1 MLYQKI
7 LTSERPYIMTVGRL
21 SGFDEHRHADL
32 EFNFCLDGGFD
43 IVIEKERYRVGAGEM
58 TFIGPMA
65 SHEIPSSDEN
75 RLVITVVVG
84 SSFLKKFFLH
94 QYMFL
99 EQCKHLTNLFQKSFP
114 LLSH

>member
-1 MLYQKI
+1 MQAINCIGEEKFGMLYQKI

-65 SHEIPSSDEN
+65 SHEIPHSDES
-75 RLVITVVVG
+75 RKVMTVVVG
-84 SSFLKKFFLH
+84 SSFLKKNFSL
-94 QYMFL
+94 YMYL
-99 EQCKHLTNLFQKSFP
+99 LF
-114 LLSH
+114 HT